1 MPASSEIRTPSSR
14 AAVGVIAAGI
24 FVTGLGWPGLLARL
38 PLSLFLKNQLHLTA
52 AQVAGFWAAA
62 TLGWYVKPLVG
73 LMCDAFPL
81 LGTRRRGY
89 LLLGACAAAAAWLAL
104 ALVPARY
111 GPLLAVLVT
120 LNLAIVVVSTATGG
134 LLIQFAQ
141 QHGATGRLSALREGL
156 IGAMSLVAGPLGGW
170 LAARALGWT
179 AAAGALIWLAF
190 IPVVALALREPA
202 QADAATGHAT
212 APARALAAAAAQLR
226 AIRRSPAMMR
236 TALLLFLAYVAPGFQ
251 TPLLYHQQDTLRFTP
266 AFIGQLQLCG
276 AAGALAGAAIYAW
289 LCRRLPLRTTL
300 VAGILLNTGSTLFYL
315 AYDSA
320 PAAVAITLTA
330 GVLGAI
336 AVLPLYDLAARAT
349 PAGSESFAYAL
360 MASVQT
366 LAIYGISDPV
376 GSLLYQSLHLH
387 LSPLVWL
394 NAATTLSVLL
404 FVPFLPR
411 ELLSPREE
419 GEDRSE

>member
-1 MPASSEIRTPSSR
+1 MPAPSEIRTPSSR

-62 TLGWYVKPLVG
+62 TVGWYVKPLVG
-73 LMCDAFPL
+73 LVCDAFPL

-89 LLLGACAAAAAWLAL
+89 LLLGAGAAAVGWLTL

-111 GPLLAVLVT
+111 GPLLAVLVV
-120 LNLAIVVVSTATGG
+120 LNLAIVVVSTANGG
-134 LLIQFAQ
+134 LLIQIAQ
-141 QHGATGRLSALREGL
+141 QQGATGRLSALREGL
-156 IGAMSLVAGPLGGW
+156 IGAMSLIAGPLGGW

-202 QADAATGHAT
+202 EAGAATGPAL
-212 APARALAAAAAQLR
+212 APALTAARAQLR

-251 TPLLYHQQDTLRFTP
+251 TPLLYHQQDTLRFSP
-266 AFIGQLQLCG
+266 AFIGQLQLYG

-300 VAGILLNTGSTLFYL
+300 VAGILLNTGGTLFYL
-315 AYDSA
+315 GYGSA
-320 PAAVAITLTA
+320 PAAVAITLAA

-360 MASVQT
+360 LASVQT
-366 LAIYGISDPV
+366 LAIYGVSDPL
-376 GSLLYQSLHLH
+376 GSLLYERLHLH
-387 LSPLVWL
+387 LSPLVWV
-394 NAATTLSVLL
+394 NAATTASVLL

-411 ELLSPREE
+411 ELLSSRETPSPS
-419 GEDRSE
+419 DR